1 VLKTIK
7 YLTSHKTI
15 QNISFVTFSNIFN
28 AGLGFIAL
36 ILVSRNLGPEA
47 FGVFSVIFGLFTL
60 LSKLGDLGSNQ
71 TAIRYISLYKAKNET
86 HKEKELIGF
95 FLGITYLFILLT
107 LLFIAPFYRQISEWL
122 NVSGYSSLVL
132 MAIITSGGLVM
143 FNTYSVIFQA
153 LERFNDY
160 IFNFT
165 LTTLLKLILVIFV
178 VLILTLNIFNSL
190 LIYFFAPLA
199 GFVAMYLTLK
209 TSVSYELKA
218 NLSRKVL
225 KSITPF
231 LYFMAIASI
240 SGAIL
245 EQLGVF
251 VSKALFT
258 SYETGLYAAAARMS
272 VVFGLIAGSIG
283 TVLIPRASRLQTKD
297 NIQKFAKK
305 SLTLGAVAAAVVLPV
320 VVFPRFFMTITAG
333 PEYVEAASLL
343 AVLSIVGAI
352 NLIRGSFVSVFYSLG
367 VPQYFAIKGVL
378 SILIELPL
386 TIIMAKHLGVGGL
399 VYARLVATLFYTFL
413 SIVFYFRSIKN
424 FVPLK

>member
-1 VLKTIK
+1 VIKTIK

-15 QNISFVTFSNIFN
+15 QNISFVTFSNVFN

-36 ILVSRNLGPEA
+36 ILVSRNLGPES

-218 NLSRKVL
+218 NLSKKVL
-225 KSITPF
+225 KNITPF

-283 TVLIPRASRLQTKD
+283 TVLIPRASRLQTKY

-305 SLTLGAVAAAVVLPV
+305 SLTLGAVAAATVLPV
-320 VVFPRFFMTITAG
+320 VVFPKFFMVITAG
-333 PEYVEAASLL
+333 VEYVEAASLL
-343 AVLSIVGAI
+343 AIMSVAGAI
-352 NLIRGSFVSVFYSLG
+352 NILRASFTSVLYSMNRADFFAIQGILAVVIEVPLLFYMGTSYGITGLALTKLIASSIFLMLSLLYYFYS
-367 VPQYFAIKGVL
+367 VKKI
-378 SILIELPL
+378 
-386 TIIMAKHLGVGGL
+386 
-399 VYARLVATLFYTFL
+399 
-413 SIVFYFRSIKN
+413 N
-424 FVPLK
+424 